1 MMQKEKD
8 KKDKKEK
15 GRSMVEML
23 GVLAIAGLLS
33 MAGFV
38 GYSKAMETYRYNK
51 QVDQIK
57 KAEQEVR
64 TFYSHAGEDT
74 FKGLTSDMLLSLNPT
89 LGSVSPTSE
98 VGYPTTGSQ
107 IMNVYGGRIG
117 ARPIS
122 LADGGDGNELFVI
135 TVSNIPQETCVKLA
149 KEASWK
155 GKKLVAF
162 SVNGMP
168 SKVNRGSVDKKQ
180 ADGEWLRDPNAGNMK
195 KNICKK
201 VTDNTMYFV
210 YR

>member
-38 GYSKAMETYRYNK
+38 GYSKVMETYRYNK

-135 TVSNIPQETCVKLA
+135 TIIMCFKNQNPKM
-149 KEASWK
+149 
-155 GKKLVAF
+155 
-162 SVNGMP
+162 SVNYIQNY
-168 SKVNRGSVDKKQ
+168 V
-180 ADGEWLRDPNAGNMK
+180 
-195 KNICKK
+195 
-201 VTDNTMYFV
+201 
-210 YR
+210 